1 MKSLIVIPARYGSSR
16 FPGKPL
22 AELAGKKILQRV
34 WEIASSV
41 ASSRKDCSA
50 VVATETPTAPG
61 EGSAKIIEF
70 CEKSGIPVVITPD
83 SCRSGS
89 DRVWAVASA
98 LPEADRPEVLLNLQ
112 GDNPLCPPQ
121 FISALLDAFEEHPET
136 QVATPCTRLSW
147 QALDQLREAKKSS
160 PFSGTTVITGNDGNA
175 LWFSKNIIPG
185 IRKEKDLREKTP
197 FSPVKRHVGL
207 YAYKFAALAF
217 FSHAK
222 LGFYEGFEQLEQ
234 LRFIENGIPVRMV
247 EVEYPA
253 GYDASTS
260 GVDSPE
266 DLERAEKLIAS
277 AGELLK

>member
-22 AELAGKKILQRV
+22 AELAGKAILQRV
-34 WEIASSV
+34 WDIA
-41 ASSRKDCSA
+41 ASICAERKDCSA
-50 VVATETPTAPG
+50 IVATEPPTAPG
-61 EGSAKIIEF
+61 EGSAKIIEY
-70 CEKSGIPVVITPD
+70 CQQHSIPVMITPE

-98 LPEADRPEVLLNLQ
+98 MPEAERPDVLLNLQ

-136 QVATPCTRLSW
+136 QVATPCVQLSW
-147 QALDQLREAKKSS
+147 EALDLLREAKKAS
-160 PFSGTTVITGNDGNA
+160 PFSGTTAIIGADGNA

-185 IRKEKDLREKTP
+185 IRKEDKFRTVSVL
-197 FSPVKRHVGL
+197 SPVHRHVGL
-207 YAYKFAALAF
+207 YAYRFAALAF
-217 FSHAK
+217 FSHAP
-222 LGFYEGFEQLEQ
+222 LGNYEAFEQLEQ

-247 EVEYPA
+247 KVTYPA
-253 GYDASTS
+253 GYDAATS

-266 DLERAEKLIAS
+266 DLARAEKLIAEN
-277 AGELLK
+277 GDLLK

>member
-22 AELAGKKILQRV
+22 AQLAGKAILQRV
-34 WEIASSV
+34 WDIASSV
-41 ASSRKDCSA
+41 CASQPDCSA
-50 VVATETPTAPG
+50 VVATENPTAPG
-61 EGSAKIIEF
+61 EGSAQIIDY
-70 CEKSGIPVVITPD
+70 CEKHGIPCVVTPD

-89 DRVWAVASA
+89 DRVWAVAA
-98 LPEADRPEVLLNLQ
+98 AMPEAERPDVLLNLQ

-121 FISALLDAFEEHPET
+121 FISALLNAFEEHPET
-136 QVATPCTRLSW
+136 QVATPYTRLSW
-147 QALDQLREAKKSS
+147 EALDQLREAKKSS
-160 PFSGTTVITGNDGNA
+160 PFSGTTAIVGADGNA

-185 IRKEKDLREKTP
+185 IRKEDKFREKSAL
-197 FSPVKRHVGL
+197 SPVNRHVGL
-207 YAYKFAALAF
+207 YAYRFAALAF
-217 FSHAK
+217 FSHAS
-222 LGFYEGFEQLEQ
+222 LGNYEAMEQLEQ

-247 EVEYPA
+247 PVEYPA

-266 DLERAEKLIAS
+266 DLARAEKLIAQ

>member
-34 WEIASSV
+34 WDIASSV
-41 ASSRKDCSA
+41 AASRPDCSA
-50 VVATETPTAPG
+50 VVATETPVAPG
-61 EGSAKIIEF
+61 EGSAKIVEF
-70 CEKSGIPVVITPD
+70 CEQQGIPVVITPE

-98 LPEADRPEVLLNLQ
+98 MPENERPDVLLNLQ
-112 GDNPLCPPQ
+112 GDNPLCPPE

-147 QALDQLREAKKSS
+147 EALDELREAKKSS
-160 PFSGTTVITGNDGNA
+160 PFSGTTVITGKDGNA

-185 IRKEKDLREKTP
+185 IRKEKDMRLKST
-197 FSPVKRHVGL
+197 FSPVCRHVGL

-217 FSHAK
+217 FSHAA
-222 LGFYEGFEQLEQ
+222 LGEYESFEQLEQ

-253 GYDASTS
+253 GYTASTS

-266 DLERAEKLIAS
+266 DLIRAEKLIAE

>member
-34 WEIASSV
+34 WEIAASV
-41 ASSRKDCSA
+41 AASRPDCSA
-50 VVATETPTAPG
+50 IVATETPVAPG

-70 CEKSGIPVVITPD
+70 CEQNGIPVAITPD

-98 LPEADRPEVLLNLQ
+98 LPENERPEVLLNLQ

-147 QALDQLREAKKSS
+147 QALDELREAKKSS
-160 PFSGTTVITGNDGNA
+160 PFSGTTVITGSNGHA

-185 IRKEKDLREKTP
+185 IRKEKDLREKMA
-197 FSPVKRHVGL
+197 FSPVKRHIGL

-217 FSHAK
+217 FSHAP
-222 LGFYEGFEQLEQ
+222 LGYYEGFEQLEQ

-247 EVEYPA
+247 EVDYPA

-266 DLERAEKLIAS
+266 DLARAEKLIAS

>member
-136 QVATPCTRLSW
+136 QVATPCT
-147 QALDQLREAKKSS
+147 
-160 PFSGTTVITGNDGNA
+160 PF
-175 LWFSKNIIPG
+175 
-185 IRKEKDLREKTP
+185 
-197 FSPVKRHVGL
+197 
-207 YAYKFAALAF
+207 
-217 FSHAK
+217 
-222 LGFYEGFEQLEQ
+222 
-234 LRFIENGIPVRMV
+234 
-247 EVEYPA
+247 
-253 GYDASTS
+253 
-260 GVDSPE
+260 
-266 DLERAEKLIAS
+266 
-277 AGELLK
+277 

>member
-34 WEIASSV
+34 WDIASSV
-41 ASSRKDCSA
+41 AASRPDCSA
-50 VVATETPTAPG
+50 VVATETPIAPG
-61 EGSAKIIEF
+61 EGSAKIVEF
-70 CEKSGIPVVITPD
+70 CEQQGIPVVITPE

-98 LPEADRPEVLLNLQ
+98 LPENERPEVLLNLQ
-112 GDNPLCPPQ
+112 GDNPLCPPE

-147 QALDQLREAKKSS
+147 EALDELREAKKSS
-160 PFSGTTVITGNDGNA
+160 PFSGTTVITGKDGNA

-185 IRKEKDLREKTP
+185 IRKEKEMRLKSA
-197 FSPVKRHVGL
+197 FSPVCRHVGL

-217 FSHAK
+217 FSHAS
-222 LGFYEGFEQLEQ
+222 LGEYEAFEQLEQ

-253 GYDASTS
+253 GYTASTS

-266 DLERAEKLIAS
+266 DLARAEKLIAE